1 MTDKHINMLK
11 FINSQGNANQNHKKI
26 LFYMNHMSKNLSLTV
41 SSFADDKFLVNA
53 IFLKKNLY
61 STEVQDDP
69 I

>member
-1 MTDKHINMLK
+1 
-11 FINSQGNANQNHKKI
+11 
-26 LFYMNHMSKNLSLTV
+26 MNHMSKNLSLTV